1 MKNRVSLC
9 SQFGL
14 TETEMAMLLGTT
26 RSRWSM
32 YERNRGNLSPE
43 ATTKLAE
50 LLSLMPV
57 EVHNNQNSLEL
68 PELFKKKL
76 SALLED
82 YQLKSLLLTRKI
94 VHVQEKLDKQKHLF
108 VKFTELK
115 KSKSEKSAVAKK
127 YEAIV
132 GQRFSVDQAVAAEM
146 KIFMLQTKL
155 ESLELEMKRVE
166 EKAKELD

>member
-9 SQFGL
+9 SQLGL
-14 TETEMAMLLGTT
+14 TETEIAMLLGTT

-32 YERNRGNLSPE
+32 YERNRGNLPLD

-50 LLSLMPV
+50 LLSLMPF
-57 EVHNNQNSLEL
+57 EVHNKQNSLEL

-76 SALLED
+76 SVLLED

-94 VHVQEKLDKQKHLF
+94 AHVQEKLGKQKHLF
-108 VKFTELK
+108 VNFADLK
-115 KSKSEKSAVAKK
+115 SNSEKSAVAKK

-132 GQRFSVDQAVAAEM
+132 GQRFSVEKEVAAEM
-146 KIFMLQTKL
+146 KIFMLQIKL
-155 ESLELEMKRVE
+155 ESLALETQRIEQKLSGL
-166 EKAKELD
+166 K